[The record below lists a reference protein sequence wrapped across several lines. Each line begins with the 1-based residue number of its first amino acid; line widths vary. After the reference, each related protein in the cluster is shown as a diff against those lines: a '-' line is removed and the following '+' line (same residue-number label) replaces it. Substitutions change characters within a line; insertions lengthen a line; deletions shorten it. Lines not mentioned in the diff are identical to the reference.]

1 MIWKVLYMVA
11 EFLSDLVYIVLGR
24 VIRPEYLNLYFSVL
38 SKLEDVFALG
48 DLVKFVRFS
57 LHSKVLIVH
66 LCTICIF

>member
-1 MIWKVLYMVA
+1 MWYGMFFTCVA
-11 EFLSDLVYIVLGR
+11 EFLSDLEYIVLGR

-57 LHSKVLIVH
+57 LHS
-66 LCTICIF
+66 